1 MCWIPRCFF
10 WCRWKYMLIL
20 CIWNNFV
27 FIINKLINICQ
38 VIYALCKYM
47 CNQWINLNQI
57 DVSDYFCYCIFI
69 HHYNITLKL
78 ISILYV
84 LVLQKY
90 QEHNSNDASV
100 LEAVIEL
107 LHHTSELLSLFNDK
121 LFITSPDDARLNKL
135 NSFYNWMCHWA
146 NESQGHNSHF
156 LVQLAVYVPWFPVSG
171 SL

>member
-1 MCWIPRCFF
+1 
-10 WCRWKYMLIL
+10 
-20 CIWNNFV
+20 
-27 FIINKLINICQ
+27 
-38 VIYALCKYM
+38 M

-135 NSFYNWMCHWA
+135 KVLNKLNK
-146 NESQGHNSHF
+146 
-156 LVQLAVYVPWFPVSG
+156 LL
-171 SL
+171 